1 MIDATDTALVIE
13 GGGMRNSYTAPAIVR
28 LIQEDVRFGWVGGVS
43 AGAAHAVNY
52 VSRDAHRA
60 RESFTN
66 FVAHQKFGGWVSLA
80 RGNGY
85 FNAEFI
91 YEGSHHILPFDF
103 ETFEANHDTEVH
115 IEAVRADTGHA
126 VTWNRK
132 DLTSTE
138 IIGQVTRASST
149 LPKVMPMGTID
160 GIPYVDGALG
170 VSGGLLIDAA
180 IAAGFSKFLVLATK
194 ERDYVRPD
202 NTRPIATRRLFPK
215 HPAVAGALIARPPRY
230 NASKDT
236 ILELE
241 KQGRAKVFF
250 PESMSVDASE
260 RNVVKLSANY
270 LMGKAQVEREWDE
283 WVDFLSAPVALS

>member
-1 MIDATDTALVIE
+1 MIDATDTALVVE

-28 LIQEDVRFGWVGGVS
+28 FIEEDVRFGWVGGVS

-66 FVAHQKFGGWVSLA
+66 FVAHEKFGGWMSLA
-80 RGNGY
+80 RGTGY

-91 YEGSHHILPFDF
+91 YEGSNDILPFDW
-103 ETFEANHDTEVH
+103 ETFSAHSDTEVH
-115 IEAVRADTGHA
+115 IEAVRADTGHT

-132 DLTSTE
+132 DLGSPE
-138 IIGQVTRASST
+138 LIGQVTRASST
-149 LPKVMPMGTID
+149 LPKVMPMGSID

-180 IAAGFSKFLVLATK
+180 LNAGFSKFLVLATK
-194 ERDYVRPD
+194 ERDYVRPA
-202 NTRPIATRRLFPK
+202 NTRPMATRRLFTK
-215 HPAVAGALIARPPRY
+215 HPAVAEALIARPPRY
-230 NASKDT
+230 NASKDK

-241 KQGRAKVFF
+241 KEGRAKVLF
-250 PESMSVDASE
+250 PEHMSVDASE
-260 RNVVKLSANY
+260 RNVTKLNANY
-270 LMGKAQVEREWDE
+270 LLGKAQMEREWNE
-283 WVDFLSAPVALS
+283 WVEFLSA

>member
-28 LIQEDVRFGWVGGVS
+28 LIEEDVRFGWVGGVS

-52 VSRDAHRA
+52 ASRDAHRA
-60 RESFTN
+60 KESFTN

-91 YEGSHHILPFDF
+91 YEGSNDILPFDW
-103 ETFEANHDTEVH
+103 ETFDANRDTEVH
-115 IEAVRADTGHA
+115 IEAVRADTGHT

-132 DLTSTE
+132 DLHSTKL
-138 IIGQVTRASST
+138 IGQVTRASST
-149 LPKVMPMGTID
+149 LPKVMPMGSID

-180 IAAGFSKFLVLATK
+180 VNAGFSKFLVLATK
-194 ERDYVRPD
+194 EREYVRPE
-202 NTRPIATRRLFPK
+202 NTRPIATRRLFTK
-215 HPAVAGALIARPPRY
+215 HPAVAEALIARPPRY
-230 NASKDT
+230 HASKEK

-241 KQGRAKVFF
+241 KQGKAKVLF
-250 PESMSVDASE
+250 PDAMSVDASE
-260 RNVVKLSANY
+260 RNVGKLNANY
-270 LMGKAQVEREWDE
+270 LLGKAQMEREWDV
-283 WVDFLSAPVALS
+283 WMDFLA